1 MKKKSNFFI
10 KGLLLALFLFWQIFP
25 QEKLLVPIGPC
36 DFLSQGFSKPYGL
49 PKVPNFFGP

>member
-10 KGLLLALFLFWQIFP
+10 KGLLLTLFLFWQIFP